1 MPLSPA
7 RWNRLLGA
15 TALGHPGQRRHRD
28 PGEKL
33 HKIGSALRYDSP
45 TQMYRSLLSAA
56 FQEPA
61 RLVPGGRDQAGAIER
76 AFGAPAAMGVLERMM
91 LADQLE
97 YLPDDLLAK
106 VDRVSMAVSLEVR
119 VPLLDHRVA
128 EFAWRL
134 PRRFKVRNGE
144 TKWLLRRLLYR
155 RVPRALVERP
165 KMGFSVPIDQWL
177 RGALREWAEDLLS
190 PESLRRTTALDALA
204 TRAAW
209 RSFQGGDGR
218 VGGMAIWALLN
229 FVAWDRRWGR
239 G

>member
-1 MPLSPA
+1 
-7 RWNRLLGA
+7 
-15 TALGHPGQRRHRD
+15 
-28 PGEKL
+28 
-33 HKIGSALRYDSP
+33 
-45 TQMYRSLLSAA
+45 
-56 FQEPA
+56 
-61 RLVPGGRDQAGAIER
+61 
-76 AFGAPAAMGVLERMM
+76 MGLIERMM

-144 TKWLLRRLLYR
+144 TKWLLRQLLYR

-165 KMGFSVPIDQWL
+165 KMGFSVPIDRWL
-177 RGALREWAEDLLS
+177 RGDLRDWAEDLLS
-190 PESLRRTTALDALA
+190 PESLRRSAALDTAA
-204 TRAAW
+204 VREAW
-209 RSFQGGDGR
+209 RSFGAADGR
-218 VGGMAIWALLN
+218 VGGTAMWALLN
-229 FVAWDRRWGR
+229 FVAWDRRWGQ